1 MRPMPSRPFHSQKTA
16 DGAHMETTP
25 PALSALIIPSSGGE
39 VVVATPADK
48 ELDYDTLHYAP
59 ARRIGN
65 VLYVS
70 GVIVERLQDEHNDTA
85 AFKDQIR
92 RGFHK
97 LEATLHAAGAT
108 FTDVAMMNSF
118 HVWDS
123 AQYTGSKTEHL
134 EAFASIKD
142 EFLRQPYPGWTAI
155 GTTALATNG
164 LVEIQL
170 VAHLSSG
177 MHLA

>member
-1 MRPMPSRPFHSQKTA
+1 MASRPFISEMTA
-16 DGAHMETTP
+16 DDAPMERTP
-25 PALSALIIPSSGGE
+25 PAVSALLIPSSGGE
-39 VVVATPADK
+39 VFASTPADK

-70 GVIVERLQDEHNDTA
+70 GVIVEGLQDEPNDTA
-85 AFKDQIR
+85 AFKSQIR

-108 FTDVAMMNSF
+108 FADVAMMNSF

-123 AQYTGSKTEHL
+123 PHYNGSKAEHL
-134 EAFASIKD
+134 EAFASVKD
-142 EFLRQPYPGWTAI
+142 EFLRRPYPGWTAV
-155 GTTALATNG
+155 GTTALATSG
-164 LVEIQL
+164 LVEVQL
-170 VAHLSSG
+170 VAHLPNG
-177 MHLA
+177 ADLA